1 MRRLS
6 RRSLLAATGASGLLL
21 PLLNARQGL
30 GATPQFPKRIIFV
43 VMGNGT
49 IENSFWPTAGA
60 GGMTLGEIASPL
72 EAHKSKL
79 LFPRGID
86 MRVWA
91 ENNPFGGNGDAH
103 HNFGAAL
110 TATKLATGDPPH
122 DPGGPGLALASS
134 ISIDQHIGQAFNA
147 EAMAQ
152 GQPPSAF
159 PVLSVRAWGRD
170 GTGYA
175 TLSWTGNK
183 AAVSAE
189 SDPHKLFSTLFAG
202 RMTGASGPD
211 PALVKLQKTRK
222 SVLDYV
228 GTALDRQSK
237 RLGTED
243 RLKIQIHL
251 DAVRAIERQL
261 DGSAV
266 AASAIC
272 TPPTIGT
279 TTNFKPIAAFPD
291 LVDAEID
298 LITAAMACG
307 LTRVS
312 TLALGDGEDYNIYF
326 PWLNINQTGIEFPTR
341 HKHDIAHRPG
351 VDNADKITTEKWF
364 SSKLARLLDKLSA
377 VPEGDGTMLD
387 NTVVLWLNSLNS
399 GFGHTVL
406 KLPIIVAAGANMGI
420 NTGRLV
426 EFKAEAH
433 NKLLASLANAVGV
446 PMDGWGDPRFTGTLT
461 LS

>member
-1 MRRLS
+1 MNRLTRRA
-6 RRSLLAATGASGLLL
+6 LLAATGASGLLM
-21 PLLNARQGL
+21 PLLNARPGL
-30 GATPQFPKRIIFV
+30 GATPQFPKRVIFV

-49 IENSFWPTAGA
+49 TESAFWPTGAAGNL
-60 GGMTLGEIASPL
+60 TLGEIASPL
-72 EAHKSKL
+72 EAYKSKL

-86 MRVWA
+86 FRVWA
-91 ENNPFGGNGDAH
+91 EENPFGGNGDSH
-103 HNFGAAL
+103 HNFGAVL

-122 DPGGPGLALASS
+122 DKGGLGLALASS
-134 ISIDQHIGQAFNA
+134 ISIDQHIGQALDA
-147 EAMAQ
+147 EAIKQ
-152 GQPPSAF
+152 GEAPVPF

-183 AAVSAE
+183 APVSAE

-202 RMTGASGPD
+202 RMTGSTGPD
-211 PALVKLQKTRK
+211 PAIVKLQKTRK

-228 GTALDRQSK
+228 GSSLERQAK

-251 DAVRAIERQL
+251 DAVRSIERQL
-261 DGSAV
+261 DGSTAPV
-266 AASAIC
+266 AGAAC
-272 TPPTIGT
+272 MPPTDGT
-279 TTNFKPIAAFPD
+279 TDFKPMAAFPA

-298 LITAAMACG
+298 QIVAAMACG

-351 VDNADKITTEKWF
+351 VNDADKITTEKWF
-364 SSKLARLLDKLSA
+364 ASKLARLLDKLSS

-387 NTVVLWLNSLNS
+387 NTVVLWMNSLNS
-399 GFGHTVL
+399 GFGHSVL

-420 NTGRLV
+420 GTGRLL

-446 PMDGWGDPRFTGTLT
+446 PMDGWGDARFPGTLQ
-461 LS
+461 LA